1 MADTVLAKVDYLKPL
16 EDKPYDQVV
25 SERQQ
30 YFALLKA
37 RLEEILGPEHV
48 CTDPAA
54 LDALSRDKSL
64 EEAGRPSFILRPENL
79 EKLCALVKYANEVS
93 LPLTP
98 MSSGTH
104 TCGNAL
110 VSMGGAAV
118 DMSGWQQI
126 QKIDHRNR
134 SVRLQ
139 PGVTYGQLQEA
150 LAKEN
155 LRALFPLLPRKDQSV
170 LTSNLEAQPKLI
182 PEFNYSEP
190 FYTMEIVMPL
200 GDIFRTGT
208 AALGPP
214 ELNQSDMVGPWG
226 PGFDWNRLYTRSQGT
241 LGIITWMN
249 MMAEPLPC
257 RQKLFFTASEN
268 LETLVDF
275 TYRIQR
281 KWLGYECF
289 ILNRTALAL
298 MLAQRM
304 PEDYE
309 RLKKRLPAYVQ
320 IFCIGGLRRLP
331 DERIA
336 WQEADFLETARE
348 CGLAPQS
355 TISQAPRAAAF
366 FEQNLLRCWDGEV
379 YWKDRLKGA
388 SSDIFFITTMNRASQ
403 FVDAM
408 QKETIKGSAPTN
420 DMGIYLQPI
429 ENGRVCHLE
438 FMLPYDPAARDD
450 CTGMRKLH
458 CSASRRM
465 KDLGALF
472 TRAYGPWAE
481 MTASSSAVQFQTAK
495 MVKDV
500 LDPKNI
506 MNPGKLGL

>member
-16 EDKPYDQVV
+16 EDKPYSQVV

-30 YFALLKA
+30 HAAQQKK
-37 RLEEILGPEHV
+37 RLEEILGPENV
-48 CTDPAA
+48 CEEPAA
-54 LDALSRDKSL
+54 LDALSRDTSL
-64 EEAGRPSFILRPENL
+64 EEAGRPNFILKPENL
-79 EKLCALVKYANEVS
+79 EKLCALVKYANDAS

-98 MSSGTH
+98 LSSGTH
-104 TCGNAL
+104 TYGNAL
-110 VSMGGAAV
+110 VRMGGAAV
-118 DMSGWQQI
+118 DLSGWKQI

-134 SVRLQ
+134 SARIQ
-139 PGVTYGQLQEA
+139 PGITYGELQAA

-155 LRALFPLLPRKDQSV
+155 LRALFPLLPRRDQSV

-182 PEFNYSEP
+182 PEFNFSEP
-190 FYTMEIVMPL
+190 VYTMEIVMPQ

-241 LGIITWMN
+241 LGIVTWMN
-249 MMAEPLPC
+249 IMAEPLPSK
-257 RQKLFFTASEN
+257 QKVFFTASEN
-268 LETLVDF
+268 LEKLVDF
-275 TYRIQR
+275 TYRVQR

-298 MLAQRM
+298 ILAQSM
-304 PEDYE
+304 PGDYE
-309 RLKKRLPAYVQ
+309 RLKKRLPSYVQ

-331 DERIA
+331 QERIA

-348 CGLAPQS
+348 CGLAPQP
-355 TISQAPRAAAF
+355 TIAAAPRAAAF
-366 FEQNLLRCWDGEV
+366 FETNLLRCWDGEV
-379 YWKDRLKGA
+379 YWKDRLRGA
-388 SSDIFFITTMNRASQ
+388 SSDIFFVTTMNRASR

-408 QKETIKGSAPTN
+408 HQETITGPVAAD

-429 ENGRVCHLE
+429 ENGRACHLE
-438 FMLPYDPAARDD
+438 FMLPYDPSDGDD
-450 CTGMRKLH
+450 CRRMRQAH
-458 CSASRRM
+458 CRASRRM
-465 KDLGALF
+465 YELGALF

-481 MTASSSAVQFQTAK
+481 MVAGGSAVQFQTAK